1 MSTARPHRHLPLR
14 VLVVGGGV
22 AGLEACF
29 ALQALA
35 GDRVHVTLI
44 APNAYLMYRPVGA
57 HDPLALDGRVR
68 VPLAH
73 LARAARADLRHDRV
87 VTFDPGA
94 RRVHTARGYALGYD
108 ALVVATGA
116 RPESVVSGAASL
128 REENWPGC
136 RILMH
141 RLSRGEPT
149 SLAFVEPPAP
159 CKAFDLYDLAIHAAV
174 VARRNRVAADLT
186 FVTAQPAPLAFLG
199 ARAAGMLASTLGAHG
214 LRVVESAYVRS
225 VGGGDVDLAPGP
237 RRIAAEA
244 VIAAPRLSG
253 PWLDH
258 LPHDR
263 DGFVP
268 TDAYGGVSGLP
279 DVYAAGDCT
288 PFPVRHPSLAA
299 QQADV
304 VAAMIAALA
313 GSDVVP
319 ERFTPV
325 LRGVLPSQL
334 RWFVEAPLTGGLG
347 DATEVSAFPLWQPA
361 LRFHARFLGE
371 ALAHAVETTHPVRQ
385 SDRMARTRP
394 GSSVGSWPSRPPH
407 PRAPTPHP
415 SGASTTSRTP
425 TSRTPAAREPISA
438 S

>member
-1 MSTARPHRHLPLR
+1 
-14 VLVVGGGV
+14 
-22 AGLEACF
+22 
-29 ALQALA
+29 
-35 GDRVHVTLI
+35 
-44 APNAYLMYRPVGA
+44 MYRPVEA
-57 HDPLALDGRVR
+57 HDPLALDGRIR
-68 VPLAH
+68 VPLAR
-73 LARAARADLRHDRV
+73 LARAAHADLRHDRV

-288 PFPVRHPSLAA
+288 PFPVRHP
-299 QQADV
+299 
-304 VAAMIAALA
+304 
-313 GSDVVP
+313 
-319 ERFTPV
+319 
-325 LRGVLPSQL
+325 
-334 RWFVEAPLTGGLG
+334 
-347 DATEVSAFPLWQPA
+347 
-361 LRFHARFLGE
+361 
-371 ALAHAVETTHPVRQ
+371 
-385 SDRMARTRP
+385 
-394 GSSVGSWPSRPPH
+394 
-407 PRAPTPHP
+407 
-415 SGASTTSRTP
+415 
-425 TSRTPAAREPISA
+425 
-438 S
+438 

>member
-1 MSTARPHRHLPLR
+1 MSTARPYRHLPLR

-29 ALQALA
+29 ALDALA

-44 APNAYLMYRPVGA
+44 APNAYLMYRPVEA

-73 LARAARADLRHDRV
+73 LARAAHADLRLDRV
-87 VTFDPGA
+87 VAFEPGA
-94 RRVHTARGYALGYD
+94 RRVHTARGYELGYD
-108 ALVVATGA
+108 ALVVAVGA
-116 RPESVVSGAASL
+116 RPEPVPPGAASL

-136 RILMH
+136 RIL
-141 RLSRGEPT
+141 RYQLARGELS

-159 CKAFDLYDLAIHAAV
+159 CKAFDLYDLAIQAAV
-174 VARRNRVAADLT
+174 MVRRNRVAADLT
-186 FVTAQPAPLAFLG
+186 FVTAQSAPLAFLG
-199 ARAAGMLASTLGAHG
+199 VRAASMLASTLGAHG

-225 VGGGDVDLAPGP
+225 ARGGEVHLAPGP
-237 RRIAAEA
+237 RRIAADA
-244 VIAAPRLSG
+244 VIAAPRLGG
-253 PWLDH
+253 PWLDN
-258 LPHDR
+258 LPRDR
-263 DGFVP
+263 NGFLP
-268 TDAYGGVSGLP
+268 TDAYGGVPGLP
-279 DVYAAGDCT
+279 EVYAVGDCT

-304 VAAMIAALA
+304 VAAMIAAVSGRA
-313 GSDVVP
+313 VAP

-334 RWFVEAPLTGGLG
+334 RWYVEAPLTGGRG

-361 LRFHARFLGE
+361 LRFHARFLGQS
-371 ALAHAVETTHPVRQ
+371 LDRTVETTHPVRQ
-385 SDRMARTRP
+385 SDRMARTRR

-407 PRAPTPHP
+407 PRAPRPHR
-415 SGASTTSRTP
+415 SDESTTSRTP
-425 TSRTPAAREPISA
+425 TFSTPAERAPISA